1 MMTAVESYLQKGK
14 GRIRALTADPRVRK
28 AAVVAVHGGG
38 GFLMSAASLGSCCQP
53 IAMGLIAAGERWK
66 SLALALGSIAG
77 YRIFWGEAGLQGVVW
92 AILGLLTGLVMGTK
106 KQQQQEQPPGSALL
120 LPAVTAFLV
129 SAVGLAWQIFFRDRT
144 PVPIYL
150 LRIGLG
156 AASAGLFRVVLTRR
170 EPLADWIAAG
180 VGVLALAQV
189 APVPWMGLGF
199 VAGGLLAAGG
209 AFPAAALGGLALDL
223 ARVSPV
229 PMTAVLCL
237 SFLTRL
243 IPFGKKWLRYAAPGA
258 VYCLVMALC
267 ELWDPMP
274 LLPLAAGGALAVL
287 IPPRPDITQRQ
298 GLTGQA
304 QVRLELMA
312 GVLQETRQLLLVAQ
326 SPPIDQEAL
335 LLRTKERAC
344 GGCPNRKTCR
354 DIAIP
359 REWLTRPPEDTTAL
373 DIPCKK
379 PGRLLLEL
387 RRTREQLR
395 ALQADRERQR
405 EYREAVIQQ
414 YRFLGEYLQEQSDAL
429 ARRGQRP
436 RNQFRAE
443 VGICTAGKE
452 LTNGDRC
459 LHFAGTEGSYYVLLC
474 DGMGTGLGAAQEGQT
489 AAGLL
494 KQMLTAGFPA
504 EHALR
509 SLNSL
514 TVLRG
519 RSGAVTVDLAEIRL
533 DTGRVAIYKW
543 GAAPSYLLRA
553 AGAEKIGT
561 AGPPPGLSVTES
573 RETVDRL
580 SLRRGEALIL
590 FSDGVD
596 AHAALRREGISP
608 QAPPGVLAASLLER
622 AGEEREDDATVAV
635 VRLSPA
641 AMST

>member
-1 MMTAVESYLQKGK
+1 MMTAVETYLQKGK
-14 GRIRALTADPRVRK
+14 GRLRALAADPRVRK
-28 AAVVAVHGGG
+28 AAKVVAHGGG
-38 GFLMSAASLGSCCQP
+38 GFLMSAASLGSYCQP
-53 IAMGLIAAGERWK
+53 IAMGMIAAGARWK
-66 SLALALGSIAG
+66 SLAMALGSIAG
-77 YRIFWGEAGLQGVVW
+77 YRIFWGEAGFQGIVW
-92 AILGLLTGLVMGTK
+92 AILGLLTGLVMGS
-106 KQQQQEQPPGSALL
+106 KQDNEPLPGSALL

-129 SAVGLAWQIFFRDRT
+129 SAVGLGFQIFIRDPT
-144 PVPIYL
+144 PVPVYL

-156 AASAGLFRVVLTRR
+156 AASAGLFQVVLRRR

-189 APVPWMGLGF
+189 APVPWMGMGF

-209 AFPAAALGGLALDL
+209 AFPAAALGGMALDL
-223 ARVSPV
+223 ARVTPV

-237 SFLTRL
+237 SFLARL
-243 IPFGKKWLRYAAPGA
+243 IPLGKKWLRYAAPGA

-267 ELWDPMP
+267 ETWDPMP
-274 LLPLAAGGALAVL
+274 LLPLAAGGVLAVL
-287 IPPRPDITQRQ
+287 VPPRPDIAQRQ

-312 GVLQETRQLLLVAQ
+312 GVLQETRQLLMIGE
-326 SPPIDQEAL
+326 SPPIDQDAL
-335 LLRTKERAC
+335 LMRTKERAC

-359 REWLTRPPEDTTAL
+359 REWLAHPPEDTTAL

-387 RRTREQLR
+387 RRSREQLR
-395 ALQADRERQR
+395 ALQADRQRQQ
-405 EYREAVIQQ
+405 EYREAVAQQ
-414 YRFLGEYLQEQSDAL
+414 YRFLGEYLQEQSDTL
-429 ARRGQRP
+429 ARRGQSPRP
-436 RNQFRAE
+436 QFRVE
-443 VGICTAGKE
+443 VGLGTAGKE

-459 LHFAGTEGSYYVLLC
+459 LHFAGTEGNYYILLC
-474 DGMGTGLGAAQEGQT
+474 DGMGTGLGAAQESQT

-504 EHALR
+504 EYALR

-519 RSGAVTVDLAEIRL
+519 RAGAVTVDLAQIRL
-533 DTGRVAIYKW
+533 DTGRVTIYKW
-543 GAAPSYLLRA
+543 GAAPSYVLRSS
-553 AGAEKIGT
+553 GAEKIGT
-561 AGPPPGLSVTES
+561 AGPPPGLSVTQS
-573 RETVDRL
+573 RETVERL

-608 QAPPGVLAASLLER
+608 QAPPGELAASLLER
-622 AGEEREDDATVAV
+622 AGEAREDDATVAV
-635 VRLSPA
+635 VRLAPA
-641 AMST
+641 AVLTS